1 MSRKIGVTV
10 GEMMQLR
17 EQGLSN
23 KDIAHVLEISVASV
37 QRYIGPQGK
46 RMESLAAFKNSKPKK
61 EARESMEVETP
72 EIKRAVDEIVVRE
85 EIISS
90 KSGNVKAII
99 NYTDCTVILGD
110 ETILRFDE
118 LPEFATFIVG
128 MVERIRARG

>member
-23 KDIAHVLEISVASV
+23 KDIANCLEISVASV
-37 QRYIGPQGK
+37 HRYIGPQGK
-46 RMESLAAFKNSKPKK
+46 RMESLSAFKVSKPKT
-61 EARESMEVETP
+61 EAMEVETP
-72 EIKRAVDEIVVRE
+72 EIKRAVDEIVVRK

-90 KSGNVKAII
+90 KSGNVEAIV

-118 LPEFATFIVG
+118 LPEFATFVVG